1 MVAPIELPLFPLG
14 LVLYPGVMLPLHIF
28 EERYRMLVR
37 ELLDQQD
44 GTRVFGVVAI
54 QAGRE
59 VGTEGITA
67 LHEIGCTAELRYAEA
82 YQDGRFD
89 IIATGV
95 TRFRLL
101 RVQDSAPMR
110 AQVELLAENRSGQAV
125 NLAGRVGRQF
135 LAYRAALMTA
145 QGVGEDETDPAEDA
159 IVLPEDPAELAYL
172 VASAMILD
180 LTDKQQLLAAATVDD
195 RLRLELTLLKR
206 ESSMVSG
213 LGLRPAVELPRTPY
227 TNN

>member
-1 MVAPIELPLFPLG
+1 VVAPIELPLFPLG

-28 EERYRMLVR
+28 EERYRRLVR

-59 VGTEGITA
+59 VGAVGITA
-67 LHEIGCTAELRYAEA
+67 LHEIVCTAELRYAEA

-101 RVQDSAPMR
+101 QVQDSAPLR

-135 LAYRAALMTA
+135 LAYRAALMAA
-145 QGVGEDETDPAEDA
+145 QGVDEDGTGPAEDTLQ
-159 IVLPEDPAELAYL
+159 LPEDPAEMAYL

-206 ESSMVSG
+206 ESSMVGG

>member
-1 MVAPIELPLFPLG
+1 MAITLPLFPLG

-28 EERYRMLVR
+28 EERYRRLVR
-37 ELLDQQD
+37 DLLDQQD
-44 GTRVFGVVAI
+44 GTRIFGVVAI
-54 QAGRE
+54 KAGRE
-59 VGTEGITA
+59 VGTEGVTA

-95 TRFRLL
+95 TRFQL
-101 RVQDSAPMR
+101 RQVHDSAPMS
-110 AQVELLAENRSGQAV
+110 AEVDLLTDTRSGQSAG
-125 NLAGRVGRQF
+125 LAERVARQF
-135 LAYRAALMTA
+135 VGYRDALMAA
-145 QGVGEDETDPAEDA
+145 QGVTNEDDSLE
-159 IVLPEDPAELAYL
+159 LPDDPAELSYL

-180 LTDKQQLLAAATVDD
+180 LTDKQQLLSATSLDD
-195 RLRLELTLLKR
+195 RLRLELTLLRR
-206 ESSMVSG
+206 EASMVSG

>member
-1 MVAPIELPLFPLG
+1 MTVITVPLFPLG

-28 EERYRMLVR
+28 EERYRRLVR
-37 ELLDQQD
+37 HLLDQQD

-54 QAGRE
+54 KAGRE
-59 VGTEGITA
+59 VGTDGVTA
-67 LHEIGCTAELRYAEA
+67 LHEVGCTAELRYAEA

-89 IIATGV
+89 IIATGM
-95 TRFRLL
+95 TRFRL
-101 RVQDSAPMR
+101 RQVHEAEPMSAEVDLLPDTR
-110 AQVELLAENRSGQAV
+110 SSQSGDLAE
-125 NLAGRVGRQF
+125 RVARQF
-135 LAYRAALMTA
+135 AGYREALMTA
-145 QGVGEDETDPAEDA
+145 QGVTEDDEGLQ
-159 IVLPEDPAELAYL
+159 LPDDPAELGYL

-195 RLRLELTLLKR
+195 RLRLESTLLRR
-206 ESSMVSG
+206 EASLVGG